1 MVVLKTPK
9 ILGAPYFPQRVM
21 ELVQPLGFLCLG
33 VSEHLLL
40 ELAFGPSIQKD
51 VRCLRHSFSL
61 FYRPEVSALTWRYLP
76 LYRAFPSAVQLW
88 KQRDTDL
95 KMFGNS
101 ARGRSVAVYW
111 IGKPWET
118 RNPMIYH
125 NWLVVLEHFFIFHK
139 IWNNPN

>member
-1 MVVLKTPK
+1 MVVQKTPK

-51 VRCLRHSFSL
+51 VRCLRHTFSL

-111 IGKPWET
+111 IGKPEIQWFTITGWWFWNISLFST
-118 RNPMIYH
+118 RY
-125 NWLVVLEHFFIFHK
+125 
-139 IWNNPN
+139 